1 MTMKQTVIK
10 TNNISNCMSLLCSQ
24 IVVALHHLIPAAL
37 FPVLAADINSS
48 DPVNCVGRL
57 SPDPQWIP
65 LEIGTNA
72 SLPNSQVI
80 VRVP

>member
-1 MTMKQTVIK
+1 
-10 TNNISNCMSLLCSQ
+10 MSLLCSQ

-65 LEIGTNA
+65 VNIGTKT
-72 SLPNSQVI
+72 SPSVSQLVA
-80 VRVP
+80 RVP